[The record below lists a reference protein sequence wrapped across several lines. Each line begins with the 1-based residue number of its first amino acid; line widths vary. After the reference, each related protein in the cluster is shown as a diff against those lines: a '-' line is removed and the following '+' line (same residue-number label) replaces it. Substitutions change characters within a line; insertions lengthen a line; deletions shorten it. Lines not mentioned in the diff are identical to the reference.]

1 MAKERETPDY
11 LESELRQGAGR
22 EMSEEAAEDE
32 RLTELFRRRQQGLS
46 VRALELVHRG
56 DRIRAEMGESQ
67 FTGLATFGG
76 VDFLTLDT
84 GENLVDIRL
93 DAAVFVVELSQSG
106 GHEQLG
112 GAASLKA
119 RLAEVAADGQ
129 HVRLLTDDRKNR
141 IGSII
146 LVATDYIELAVDSQ
160 TVVVPIQMISA
171 LIRPKPRQ

>member
-1 MAKERETPDY
+1 MAEERESPDY

-46 VRALELVHRG
+46 DKALELVHRG
-56 DRIRAEMGESQ
+56 DRVRAEIGDSQ
-67 FTGLATFGG
+67 FTGVVTFGG

-84 GENLVDIRL
+84 GENHVDVKL
-93 DAAVFVVELSQSG
+93 DGAVLVVESSQSG

-119 RLAEVAADGQ
+119 RLAEVAADDQ
-129 HVRLLTDDRKNR
+129 QIRMLTADRKNR
-141 IGSII
+141 IGSIV
-146 LVATDYIELAVDSQ
+146 LVATDYIELAVDSH
-160 TVVVPIQMISA
+160 TIVIPIQMISA